1 MPPYSVCK
9 NSSVMSLYLYQPVR
23 PQTPECCDI
32 HSLGRQKLEPGIPTS
47 WHYKMHSD
55 VFPSLLTSQELT
67 GQVSYAPALQV
78 CRLATRPYTR
88 VCLPSTVHVHPT
100 RLIHVLWYLS
110 MCRVIFSVSNPFRLP
125 SHSTFP
131 FIIRLRQ
138 SFLSAAPGS
147 RVSLRHNG
155 SLMQRNLPFLI
166 SSYKLPEKLIKF
178 HLRLTYNPLWKWIRR
193 IDSTTGLTE
202 T

>member
-9 NSSVMSLYLYQPVR
+9 NSFVISLYLYQTIQ

-32 HSLGRQKLEPGIPTS
+32 HRLNRQKLQPGIPTS
-47 WHYKMHSD
+47 CHYKQHTD
-55 VFPSLLTSQELT
+55 VFSNLLTSQVLS
-67 GQVSYAPALQV
+67 GQVPSAPALQV
-78 CRLATRPYTR
+78 CRLATRSYTR
-88 VCLPSTVHVHPT
+88 VCLPSMHVHPT
-100 RLIHVLWYLS
+100 RPIHVLWYLS
-110 MCRVIFSVSNPFRLP
+110 MCRAIFSVSNPFHLP

-147 RVSLRHNG
+147 HVSLRHNG

-166 SSYKLPEKLIKF
+166 SSYKLPE
-178 HLRLTYNPLWKWIRR
+178 N
-193 IDSTTGLTE
+193 S
-202 T
+202 